1 MVVSLLCLLYPID
14 FSSVWLDLDGILSI
28 GVCPRTLLSTLTLK
42 LEMLPFM
49 VIFRSFLNTFYL
61 V

>member
-1 MVVSLLCLLYPID
+1 MVVSLLCLLYPTD

-49 VIFRSFLNTFYL
+49 VIFRSF
-61 V
+61 